1 MTLKIALP
9 ILSLS
14 KILSEKAEFVVT
26 RKKIKLRKSFIM
38 NYVRVSVEQSL
49 YFLSFLI
56 DILLLVL
63 SLLPALRKS
72 SISVKNQCYF

>member
-1 MTLKIALP
+1 M
-9 ILSLS
+9 
-14 KILSEKAEFVVT
+14 KAQVT

-38 NYVRVSVEQSL
+38 NDIRVSVEHSL
-49 YFLSFLI
+49 YFLIFLI

-63 SLLPALRKS
+63 SILPAPCKS